1 MPHPGYHPPMLSL
14 GKTLNPTPVRIA
26 NSLLA
31 RSANY
36 AKQNIVRSLE
46 DRQRSSYA
54 DRMNLRRASS
64 TSRPGSRRSRT
75 PATRT
80 DPIEHFSKQQSDL
93 TRP

>member
-1 MPHPGYHPPMLSL
+1 MPHPGHHPPMLSL

-54 DRMNLRRASS
+54 IRMNLRRAFLSL
-64 TSRPGSRRSRT
+64 TPG
-75 PATRT
+75 P
-80 DPIEHFSKQQSDL
+80 PPFSHSGDAN
-93 TRP
+93 